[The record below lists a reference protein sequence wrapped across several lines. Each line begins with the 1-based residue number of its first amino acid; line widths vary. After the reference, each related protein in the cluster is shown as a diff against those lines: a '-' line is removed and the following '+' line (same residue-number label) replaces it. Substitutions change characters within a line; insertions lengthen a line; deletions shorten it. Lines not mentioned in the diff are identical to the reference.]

1 MSDAMR
7 ARAARAR
14 PDPAGCVRGVI
25 APIARAHHD
34 QLLPR
39 RRGVKAGD
47 EASRH
52 QRLPLPRRR
61 GVKIAFGGGGRRRT
75 RPAASLGC
83 GGRRRRPVCAPPSE
97 VPHRHPLRHDAPHRH
112 TARSPQSRVV
122 RWRLACRDAFDLLG
136 PLSCAWTTWFT
147 KYGGPTELKWS
158 NRTKVVQPA
167 SRNHLNALRP
177 ASPANPAPSI
187 STAISHRPPRA
198 PGASPSP

>member
-52 QRLPLPRRR
+52 QRLPLPRRQ

-75 RPAASLGC
+75 RPAAPLGCGRRVVRASSGRSRPAAPLGC
-83 GGRRRRPVCAPPSE
+83 GGRRRRPVCAPLSE
-97 VPHRHPLRHDAPHRH
+97 VPHRHPLRQGAPHRH
-112 TARSPQSRVV
+112 TARSLQSRVV
-122 RWRLACRDAFDLLG
+122 RRRLACRDAFDLLG
-136 PLSCAWTTWFT
+136 PLSCAWTTFVRLDHFRALGPPGSRNT
-147 KYGGPTELKWS
+147 VVQRNLSGPTARKWS
-158 NRTKVVQPA
+158 NQRVGT
-167 SRNHLNALRP
+167 
-177 ASPANPAPSI
+177 
-187 STAISHRPPRA
+187 T
-198 PGASPSP
+198 